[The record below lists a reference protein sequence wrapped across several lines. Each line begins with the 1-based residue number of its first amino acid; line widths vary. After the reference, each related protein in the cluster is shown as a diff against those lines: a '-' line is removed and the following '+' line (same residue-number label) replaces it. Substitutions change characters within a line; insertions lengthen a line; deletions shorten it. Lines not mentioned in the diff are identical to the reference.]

1 MPGTMRKL
9 GLYLGLVQDDEDG
22 QRYDDDRY
30 GYDDE
35 PVAAY
40 AGAARTRASPHRR
53 AATAHRCRPVA
64 AA

>member
-9 GLYLGLVQDDEDG
+9 GLYLGLVEDDEDG

-40 AGAARTRASPHRR
+40 AGAASQAGQPAPTRGYRTSLP
-53 AATAHRCRPVA
+53 PVA